1 MKTFINSITTSLV
14 IAFLLFSQLV
24 FSQSD
29 KIPWIPLLK
38 DAPERTADVITSAQI
53 GIPVYPGSYL
63 TSYYPSASSNENGK
77 TVTSMATIFLVTS
90 DEIEKVVK
98 FYTNNLKNS
107 DGWNY
112 FEEYKVCVKGDLND
126 ALSRTVP
133 GVAIREETGESFD
146 LADADPD
153 IKAALKT
160 RLKILYK
167 P

>member
-14 IAFLLFSQLV
+14 IAILLFSQLL

-29 KIPWIPLLK
+29 NIPWVPLLK
-38 DAPERTADVITSAQI
+38 DAPERTADVITSTQI

-63 TSYYPSASSNENGK
+63 TSYYPAASSNQNGK
-77 TVTSMATIFLVTS
+77 TVTSMATAFLVTN
-90 DEIEKVVK
+90 DEIEKVEQ
-98 FYTNNLKNS
+98 FYTKNLKTS

-112 FEEYKVCVKGDLND
+112 FEEYKVFVKGNLND

-160 RLKILYK
+160 RIKILYK

>member
-1 MKTFINSITTSLV
+1 MKTFNIKSAAFFVIIISLLTQT
-14 IAFLLFSQLV
+14 A
-24 FSQSD
+24 FSQS
-29 KIPWIPLLK
+29 KIIPWIPL
-38 DAPERTADVITSAQI
+38 TADKPQRATEVITTDQI
-53 GIPVYPGSYL
+53 NIPVYPGSYL

-77 TVTSMATIFLVTS
+77 TVTSMATVYLVTS
-90 DEIEKVVK
+90 DEIEKIVK
-98 FYTNNLKNS
+98 FYTKNLKTS

-133 GVAIREETGESFD
+133 GVAVREETGESFD

-160 RLKILYK
+160 RIKILYK
-167 P
+167 H